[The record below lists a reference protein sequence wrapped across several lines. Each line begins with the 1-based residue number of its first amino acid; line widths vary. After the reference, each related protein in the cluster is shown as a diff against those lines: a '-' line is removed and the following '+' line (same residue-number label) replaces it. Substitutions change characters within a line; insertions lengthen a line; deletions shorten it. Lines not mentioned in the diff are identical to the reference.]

1 LTQARIIMAR
11 NDIPLEQQQQ
21 QDPSDEVDDGQEQ
34 PTQEQDDDVLWGS
47 AGEGYTPLTDLLAS
61 AHTNGDGGVMVTFGP
76 PPTSATTND
85 YDNDDDDDGYDSD
98 SDDIDGSGIGNNNYH
113 QHHFQY
119 HQGAFFVNP
128 AAFGPTNHSDDED
141 EGSDQ
146 QDTTGALPRATGVAS
161 TGAPP
166 IANDIDFL
174 ALANQALSSLDD
186 EYQSTVRGGHHPPRL
201 EEEEQNQ
208 PPAPVLGVPMN
219 TAIGHDDDDNWK
231 NLVAVAIDDN
241 LEQRRKV
248 EFHAEWEQA
257 PKVEPAA
264 TAAAAEVVTTTKDLP
279 HVDTVAIQRAI
290 QTIAS
295 QSESSP
301 FQQKFL
307 QWQERQK
314 QQLETTTQPFH
325 DLIPPKAIQA
335 SHILSRS
342 ATIAEALVRLGI
354 GASTS
359 VPSSILPKGTGNT
372 THSTDSH
379 ATAVTIPRTLTI
391 HVIGVDHVECASVE
405 RIQATFRPLI
415 QWIVML
421 QKNAPGS
428 STPPPS
434 MFSLA
439 LLEQLHLVL
448 VGRDLVVPTIA
459 PVDLLPSFAP
469 KDSHDVSSAG
479 SPRLLQSAF
488 ATCHNG
494 VYHEWLQQQEIRDVV
509 ALSTSPPPL
518 QKPHLP
524 QPFSPPDLIVAF
536 NAGIWG
542 YREWEPTIDWL
553 SRWTIAT
560 NLIATAYTLPE
571 AQEDCEVLQTTTA
584 AVQSGDG
591 SDHDP
596 PPQDNTTTSI
606 TPTTDTAVVGIDQ
619 ASQTTRRRLPR
630 GEMLWEPGR
639 NPFGSKVIRD
649 TQSRHYNPEIGKVH
663 YHENGAWQA
672 WRLGGP
678 EDD

>member
-1 LTQARIIMAR
+1 MAR
-11 NDIPLEQQQQ
+11 NDIPLEQLQQ
-21 QDPSDEVDDGQEQ
+21 QDPSDEVEDGQEH

-61 AHTNGDGGVMVTFGP
+61 ANTNGDGGVMVTFGP

-85 YDNDDDDDGYDSD
+85 YDDDGYDSD
-98 SDDIDGSGIGNNNYH
+98 SDDIDGIGIGNNIYH
-113 QHHFQY
+113 QHSFQY
-119 HQGAFFVNP
+119 HQGAFFVDP
-128 AAFGPTNHSDDED
+128 AAFGPTNRSDDED
-141 EGSDQ
+141 EDDDSDQ
-146 QDTTGALPRATGVAS
+146 HNATTGALHPAS
-161 TGAPP
+161 GETSSGAPAVP
-166 IANDIDFL
+166 NDIDFL

-186 EYQSTVRGGHHPPRL
+186 EYKSTVRGERPPPRS
-201 EEEEQNQ
+201 EEEQNQ
-208 PPAPVLGVPMN
+208 PPAPVVGVPMN
-219 TAIGHDDDDNWK
+219 TAIGQDDDDDWK

-257 PKVEPAA
+257 PKVGPAA
-264 TAAAAEVVTTTKDLP
+264 EAAASSGVETTTKDIP
-279 HVDTVAIQRAI
+279 HVDTAAIQRAI
-290 QTIAS
+290 QTIAL

-314 QQLETTTQPFH
+314 QQLATTLPFH
-325 DLIPPKAIQA
+325 DLIPPNPLRAFQKSTAKANQA

-354 GASTS
+354 GASTQ
-359 VPSSILPKGTGNT
+359 VPSSFPPEDTGKT
-372 THSTDSH
+372 THNTDSTT
-379 ATAVTIPRTLTI
+379 TAVTSPRTLTI
-391 HVIGVDHVECASVE
+391 HVVGVDHVECASVE
-405 RIQATFRPLI
+405 RIRATFRPLI

-421 QKNAPGS
+421 QNNATCCS
-428 STPPPS
+428 SPPPP
-434 MFSLA
+434 FSLA
-439 LLEQLHLVL
+439 LLEELHLVL
-448 VGRDLVVPTIA
+448 VGRDLVLPTIT
-459 PVDLLPSFAP
+459 PVDLLPSFASN
-469 KDSHDVSSAG
+469 DSNDVSSAG

-494 VYHEWLQQQEIRDVV
+494 VYHEWLQQQEMPEGVTRSI
-509 ALSTSPPPL
+509 SPTP
-518 QKPHLP
+518 QKPQL
-524 QPFSPPDLIVAF
+524 QQSFSPPDLIVAF

-560 NLIATAYTLPE
+560 HLIVTAYTLPE

-584 AVQSGDG
+584 AVRTGDS

-596 PPQDNTTTSI
+596 PQQDTTTTST
-606 TPTTDTAVVGIDQ
+606 TPNTDTLVVGIDQ
-619 ASQTTRRRLPR
+619 ARRTTRRQLPR
-630 GEMLWEPGR
+630 GEMLWEPER

-649 TQSRHYNPEIGKVH
+649 TQSRHHNPKIGKVQ

-672 WRLGGP
+672 WRLGGS
-678 EDD
+678 EDY